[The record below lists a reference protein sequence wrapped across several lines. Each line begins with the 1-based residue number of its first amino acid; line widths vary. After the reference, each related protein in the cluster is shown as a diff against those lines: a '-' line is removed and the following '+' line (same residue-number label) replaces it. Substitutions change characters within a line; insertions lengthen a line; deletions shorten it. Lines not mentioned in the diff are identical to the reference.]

1 MAQCGSKGLGA
12 DTKKFKP
19 TVAAYPLMRNLTSF
33 VRYATIITGQ
43 ADLGPGR
50 MFRVG
55 KCLVLD
61 VVTSNAAKRATK

>member
-1 MAQCGSKGLGA
+1 MREQGTWSGHEEVQAYRGSLPA
-12 DTKKFKP
+12 
-19 TVAAYPLMRNLTSF
+19 LRNLTSF